1 MEMPN
6 LIDQLHKK
14 KKSIKNDQPQKCVPV
29 PDYDKDRFIL
39 N

>member
-14 KKSIKNDQPQKCVPV
+14 KKSIKNDQPKNVSV